1 MPLINR
7 KREEKE
13 KNKGLIYTVI
23 PSNKTRSID
32 IKLRRK
38 NKIEEEMK
46 KEEEIKNEEENKE
59 TYNKE
64 KENKEGEIKNK
75 EELKNDYPENRIEL
89 LDHLVSFV
97 ETESELNYVLAG
109 YFSKFLLLIIFYI

>member
-32 IKLRRK
+32 IKSK
-38 NKIEEEMK
+38 KIK
-46 KEEEIKNEEENKE
+46 KIC
-59 TYNKE
+59 
-64 KENKEGEIKNK
+64 
-75 EELKNDYPENRIEL
+75 
-89 LDHLVSFV
+89 
-97 ETESELNYVLAG
+97 
-109 YFSKFLLLIIFYI
+109 II